1 MSNTCTMTTEHDKIA
16 TRLAV
21 ILQKLVAKERFTI
34 EELCEEFNVNK
45 RTIQRDINERL
56 AFLPIKKE
64 NGYYFAESFAFGDLS
79 FKDIQAFATLSGIK
93 SLYPTLTN
101 EFIVDL
107 LNIKTNQ
114 AYLIKSFDHESI
126 ANQQKSFENISASIL
141 KHQQVICIYK
151 EKQRV
156 LNPYKLVNINGIWYL
171 AADENGTFKTFTFSK
186 MTNLKFLDTSFS
198 ENPEFIELLNN
209 NEVKWFSNNNF
220 EVTLQINANVAE
232 YFFRRALLPNQKII
246 EHNDEYLILSTKIS
260 YEDELFS
267 IVKYWLPHIKILNPI
282 ELQTKFENI
291 LQNYLSNNKIE

>member
-1 MSNTCTMTTEHDKIA
+1 MNEHDKIA
-16 TRLAV
+16 TRLAL
-21 ILQKLVAKERFTI
+21 ILQKLLAKERFTI

-45 RTIQRDINERL
+45 RTIQRDINVRL

-64 NGYYFAESFAFGDLS
+64 NGFYFAESFAFGDLS

-93 SLYPTLTN
+93 SLYPALTN

-126 ANQQKSFENISASIL
+126 ANQQKSFENISVWIL
-141 KHQQVICIYK
+141 KHQQIECTYK
-151 EKQRV
+151 EKHRV

-171 AADENGTFKTFTFSK
+171 AADENGTLKTFTFSK
-186 MTNLKFLDTSFS
+186 IIKLKFLDTKFS
-198 ENPEFIELLNN
+198 ENLEFIELLKENK
-209 NEVKWFSNNNF
+209 VTWFSNNTL

-232 YFFRRALLPNQKII
+232 YFLRRALLPNQKII
-246 EHNDEYLILSTKIS
+246 EQNDDYLILSTKIS

-267 IVKYWLPHIKILNPI
+267 IVKYWLPHIKILNPMN
-282 ELQTKFENI
+282 LQIKFENI
-291 LQNYLSNNKIE
+291 LQDYLSSNKI

>member
-1 MSNTCTMTTEHDKIA
+1 MIKTIADHDKIA
-16 TRLAV
+16 TRLAL
-21 ILQKLVAKERFTI
+21 ILQKLVAKKRFTI

-64 NGYYFAESFAFGDLS
+64 NGVYFTESFAFGDLS

-93 SLYPTLTN
+93 SLYPALTN

-114 AYLIKSFDHESI
+114 AYLVKSFDYESI
-126 ANQQKSFENISASIL
+126 ASQQKSFGNISTSIL
-141 KHQQVICIYK
+141 KRQQITCIYK

-171 AADENGTFKTFTFSK
+171 AADENGKLKTFTFSK
-186 MTNLKFLDTSFS
+186 ITKLSFLDTSFS
-198 ENPEFIELLNN
+198 ENLEFVELLKR
-209 NEVKWFSNNNF
+209 NEITWFSNNTF

-232 YFFRRALLPNQKII
+232 YFFRRALLSNQKVI
-246 EHNDEYLILSTKIS
+246 EHNDEYLILSTKVS

-267 IVKYWLPHIKILNPI
+267 IVKYWLPHIKILTPV
-282 ELQTKFENI
+282 ELQAKFENI
-291 LQNYLSNNKIE
+291 LQDYLSNNKI

>member
-1 MSNTCTMTTEHDKIA
+1 MSNKTTEHDKIA

-45 RTIQRDINERL
+45 RTIQRDIYERL

-64 NGYYFAESFAFGDLS
+64 NGVYFAESFAFGDLS
-79 FKDIQAFATLSGIK
+79 FKDIQVFATLSGIK
-93 SLYPTLTN
+93 SLYPALTN

-141 KHQQVICIYK
+141 KHQQVTCIYK
-151 EKQRV
+151 EKQRI

-171 AADENGTFKTFTFSK
+171 AADENGIFKTFTFSK
-186 MTNLKFLDTSFS
+186 ITKLRFLDTKFS
-198 ENPEFIELLNN
+198 ENPEFIELLNK
-209 NEVKWFSNNNF
+209 NEVTWFSNKTI
-220 EVTLQINANVAE
+220 EVTLQINSNISE

-267 IVKYWLPHIKILNPI
+267 IVKYWLPHIKILRPI

-291 LQNYLSNNKIE
+291 LQNYLSNNKIQ

>member
-1 MSNTCTMTTEHDKIA
+1 MSKQITEHDKIA
-16 TRLAV
+16 TRLAL

-45 RTIQRDINERL
+45 RTIQRDVNERL

-64 NGYYFAESFAFGDLS
+64 NGYYFAKSFAFGDLS

-93 SLYPTLTN
+93 SLYPALTN

-114 AYLIKSFDHESI
+114 AYLIKSFNHESI
-126 ANQQKSFENISASIL
+126 TNQQKSFETISAWIL
-141 KHQQVICIYK
+141 KHQQISCTYK
-151 EKQRV
+151 NKQRV

-171 AADENGTFKTFTFSK
+171 GADEDGTFKTFTFSK
-186 MTNLKFLDTSFS
+186 ITKLKFLDTNFS
-198 ENPEFIELLNN
+198 ENPEFVELLKK
-209 NEVKWFSNNNF
+209 NEVTWFSNNTL
-220 EVTLQINANVAE
+220 EVTLQINSNVSE

-246 EHNDEYLILSTKIS
+246 EQNDDYLILSTKVS

-267 IVKYWLPHIKILNPI
+267 IVKYWLPHIKILQPTD
-282 ELQTKFENI
+282 LQTKFEKI
-291 LQNYLSNNKIE
+291 LEEYLSNNN

>member
-1 MSNTCTMTTEHDKIA
+1 MSKQITEHDKIA
-16 TRLAV
+16 TRLAL
-21 ILQKLVAKERFTI
+21 ILQKLVAKERFTL

-64 NGYYFAESFAFGDLS
+64 NGFYFAESFAFGDLS

-93 SLYPTLTN
+93 SLYPALTN

-107 LNIKTNQ
+107 LNIKINQ

-126 ANQQKSFENISASIL
+126 ANQQKSFENISAWIL
-141 KHQQVICIYK
+141 KHQQIECIYK
-151 EKQRV
+151 EKKRI

-186 MTNLKFLDTSFS
+186 ITKLRFLDTKFS
-198 ENPEFIELLNN
+198 ENPEFIELLNK
-209 NEVKWFSNNNF
+209 NEVTWFSNNTLD
-220 EVTLQINANVAE
+220 VTLQINANVSE
-232 YFFRRALLPNQKII
+232 YFFRRALLPNQKVI
-246 EHNDEYLILSTKIS
+246 EQNDDYLILSTKVS

-267 IVKYWLPHIKILNPI
+267 IVKYWLPYIKIIHPI
-282 ELQTKFENI
+282 ELQTKFGNI
-291 LQNYLSNNKIE
+291 LQAYLSINKI

>member
-1 MSNTCTMTTEHDKIA
+1 MKTEHDKIA
-16 TRLAV
+16 TRLAL

-34 EELCEEFNVNK
+34 EELCEEFNVNM
-45 RTIQRDINERL
+45 RTIQRDINDRL

-64 NGYYFAESFAFGDLS
+64 NGFYFAESFAFGDLS

-93 SLYPTLTN
+93 SLYPALTN

-126 ANQQKSFENISASIL
+126 TNQQKSFENISASIL
-141 KHQQVICIYK
+141 KHQQVTCIYK
-151 EKQRV
+151 DKQRV

-171 AADENGTFKTFTFSK
+171 AADENGKLKTFTFSK
-186 MTNLKFLDTSFS
+186 ITKLRFLDTNFS
-198 ENPEFIELLNN
+198 ENPEFIELLKK
-209 NEVKWFSNNNF
+209 NEVTWFSNSTL
-220 EVTLQINANVAE
+220 EVTLQINASVSE

-246 EHNDEYLILSTKIS
+246 EHNDEYLILSTKVS

-267 IVKYWLPHIKILNPI
+267 IVKYWIPHIKILSPI
-282 ELQTKFENI
+282 GFQTKFNSI
-291 LQNYLSNNKIE
+291 LLDYLSSIKGN